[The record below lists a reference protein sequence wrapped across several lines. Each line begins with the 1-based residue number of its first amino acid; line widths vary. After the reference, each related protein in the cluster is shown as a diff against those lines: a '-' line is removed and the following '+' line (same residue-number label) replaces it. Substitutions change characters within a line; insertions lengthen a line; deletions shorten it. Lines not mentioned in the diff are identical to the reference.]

1 MGYQNQKVSSDR
13 KGACLMG
20 IDSLDRFLP
29 ILEREIAFHYI
40 LFAFQYT
47 KPLWKMVILWRERNF
62 PQVLY
67 VHHNLFIA
75 LLPGSEAETVKQLC
89 FVKRLWCIH
98 VLFSIINK
106 QKGSMQISRINQMHE
121 PTV

>member
-62 PQVLY
+62 STGFVCTPQPFYSAVAG
-67 VHHNLFIA
+67 V
-75 LLPGSEAETVKQLC
+75 
-89 FVKRLWCIH
+89 
-98 VLFSIINK
+98 
-106 QKGSMQISRINQMHE
+106 
-121 PTV
+121 